1 MKNTSYKLAVFA
13 LVVFA
18 LSCAVFVGCGYTT
31 RSMVSGEYKTI
42 RVEQF
47 INKIDTTSDSL
58 SASKHRIYRPMLES
72 SLTQAVIDRYLF
84 DGNLKLGTA
93 DDVDLVLKGEL
104 VEFER
109 APLKYTSEDEV
120 QEYRINLAVDV
131 SLKDA
136 KTDKLI
142 WEEKNFRGDTTYYT
156 SGPLA
161 KSEDEAISLAITDL
175 SRRIV
180 ERTVDQ
186 W

>member
-1 MKNTSYKLAVFA
+1 MKNVSPKIAAFMFMI
-13 LVVFA
+13 FA
-18 LSCAVFVGCGYTT
+18 LSFAGLAGCGYTT
-31 RSMVSGEYKTI
+31 RSMICDEYKTI

-47 INKIDTTSDSL
+47 INKIDITTDSL
-58 SASKHRIYRPMLES
+58 AANKYRIYRPMLES

-84 DGNLKLGTA
+84 DGNLKPATA
-93 DDVDLVLKGEL
+93 ESADLVLKGEL

-109 APLKYTSEDEV
+109 APLKYTADDEV
-120 QEYRINLAVDV
+120 QEYRINLAVNI
-131 SLKDA
+131 SLRDTKA
-136 KTDKLI
+136 DKLL
-142 WEEKNFRGDTTYYT
+142 WEEKLFTGDATYYT
-156 SGPLA
+156 TGPLA